1 MIKTV
6 FSCLGY
12 GAGEVI
18 DSVPKGAFPLVHKF
32 VLEKGC
38 GVTLMILVR
47 LVGKRSGKEFELC
60 LVFQFTGELVGTFW
74 WSKLVFHVHT

>member
-12 GAGEVI
+12 GAGEVT
-18 DSVPKGAFPLVHKF
+18 DSVPEGAFPLVHKF
-32 VLEKGC
+32 VLDKGC

-47 LVGKRSGKEFELC
+47 VVGKWGGKEFELR
-60 LVFQFTGELVGTFW
+60 LVFSNSPE
-74 WSKLVFHVHT
+74 K

>member
-18 DSVPKGAFPLVHKF
+18 DSVPKGAFLLVHKF

-47 LVGKRSGKEFELC
+47 VVGKRSGKEFELC
-60 LVFQFTGELVGTFW
+60 LVFSNSPEN
-74 WSKLVFHVHT
+74 